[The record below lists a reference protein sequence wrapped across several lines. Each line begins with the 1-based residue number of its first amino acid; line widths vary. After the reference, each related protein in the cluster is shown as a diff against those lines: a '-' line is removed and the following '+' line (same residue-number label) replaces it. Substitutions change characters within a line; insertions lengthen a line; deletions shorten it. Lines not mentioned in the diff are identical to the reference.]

1 MQCAVRTRRDAR
13 IMRNHQQAARI
24 LPRQIEQQVG
34 GLVTGL
40 GVQRTGRLVRQ
51 QQHRL
56 VDERAG
62 HRRTLPLPA

>member
-1 MQCAVRTRRDAR
+1 
-13 IMRNHQQAARI
+13 MRNHQQAARI